1 MKNSIQTRKGRSGF
15 TLVELL
21 VVIAIIG
28 TLVGLLLPAV
38 QVAREA
44 GRRSVC
50 SNNLKQI
57 GLALANFESVK
68 NRFPPHRGQV
78 ELVNQSVWND
88 YTPMVVL
95 MPFQEYAKEYDEIKA
110 SAALGTA
117 PQNNVAANR
126 RFPLLKC
133 PSDSEAMTRTASGS
147 YKLNGSDV
155 PIGNAQYTNVNG
167 YLTIFRGPFQNVSL
181 TSGGSVR
188 NSNTEYGRY
197 VRWKDVT
204 DGGSKTLAYSEG
216 VVISARMRG
225 RAIQSRTA
233 FGVAGWATHTSRP
246 ADCMSAPTSWIGDL
260 HPGNG
265 TALGYWAGDTWQSH
279 SNSTGSHNQMFYAMV
294 PPNGGPACSS
304 GSGQYE
310 ISYMVVNASSY
321 HQGGVN
327 AVMLDGSVQFV
338 GDDIDA
344 GDPNGSPGAA
354 AAGSTDRRS
363 YRGQSVWG
371 VWGALS
377 THDRGEVKSL

>member
-1 MKNSIQTRKGRSGF
+1 MKTSIQSRKGRSGF

-225 RAIQSRTA
+225 SAIQSRTA
-233 FGVAGWATHTSRP
+233 FSVAGWATHTSRP

-260 HPGNG
+260 HPGNA
-265 TALGYWAGDTWQSH
+265 TALSYWAGDTWQSH
-279 SNSTGSHNQMFYAMV
+279 SNSTGPHNQMFYAMV

-304 GSGQYE
+304 AGGQYE

-338 GDDIDA
+338 GDNIDA

-363 YRGQSVWG
+363 YRGESVWG

-377 THDRGEVKSL
+377 THDRGEIKSL